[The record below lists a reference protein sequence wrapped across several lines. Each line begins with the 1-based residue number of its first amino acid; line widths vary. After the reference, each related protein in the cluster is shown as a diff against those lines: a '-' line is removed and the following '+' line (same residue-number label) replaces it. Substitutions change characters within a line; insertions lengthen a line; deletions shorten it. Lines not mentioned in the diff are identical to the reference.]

1 MGEDQLVEVDTGRDV
16 LDMVDLLLGHVE
28 VLELLEVDSCGLGRD
43 NGGRQL
49 HPVLISVLGVKVCGC
64 VGGAK

>member
-1 MGEDQLVEVDTGRDV
+1 
-16 LDMVDLLLGHVE
+16 MVDLLLRHVE

-49 HPVLISVLGVKVCGC
+49 HPVLISVLGVKVCVDGAKRLKKKRKKKEK
-64 VGGAK
+64 GGAWNF